1 MRPGFRFSRDHI
13 FPSPS
18 WNKRRIGAFYSKAW
32 LTAELARDGPS
43 LSLGCFLVCLEAIVR
58 ISVVITNFNYGDCV
72 GRAIDSAL
80 AIEWPNKEVIV
91 VDDGSTDHSHVVISG
106 YGDRIKAVLK
116 TNGGQNSAANVGF
129 SKSTGDIV
137 FFLDSDDTLAP
148 DVARQVVPLFASTTA
163 KVQFPLV
170 TLRSDGSATGLY
182 PRFPDAYSPS
192 DVETSVAAT
201 GFYISSPTSGN
212 AWALWALQKAFPLPT
227 RWTKDVSANFFDG
240 YLSAVA
246 SRLGRV
252 VTVNEPLGTYFI
264 NPNNM
269 WTKRFSPTL
278 IAEACEEDLAR
289 AEYVNAKLSSLGLRP
304 IEKRAFTE
312 WMKRLV
318 CRKYFRDGP
327 VKEGWSALLPS
338 SLYSAVAD
346 PGLPISTRILVMGW
360 MVAVAVLPRRLAL
373 PVIKL
378 RFVQGYRPRAMSW
391 LLNKG
396 QQLSKSSRGRA
407 SRVRV

>member
-1 MRPGFRFSRDHI
+1 VEQAKDPC
-13 FPSPS
+13 
-18 WNKRRIGAFYSKAW
+18 FYPDAW
-32 LTAELARDGPS
+32 LTAELARDEPS
-43 LSLGCFLVCLEAIVR
+43 RSLGCPFVCLEAIVR

-72 GRAIDSAL
+72 GTAIDSAL
-80 AIEWPNKEVIV
+80 AIEWPDKEVIV
-91 VDDGSTDHSHVVISG
+91 VDDGSTDHSPVVISG
-106 YGDRIKAVLK
+106 YGNRIKAVLK

-148 DVARQVVPLFASTTA
+148 DVARRVVPLFASTTA

-170 TLRSDGSATGLY
+170 TLRPDGSAAGLY
-182 PRFPDAYSPS
+182 PRFPEAYSPS
-192 DVETSVAAT
+192 EVDKSVAAT

-212 AWALWALQKAFPLPT
+212 AWARWALQKAFPLPT
-227 RWTKDVSANFFDG
+227 RWTKAVSANFFDG
-240 YLSAVA
+240 YLSTVA

-252 VTVNEPLGTYFI
+252 VTVNEPLGTYYI

-289 AEYVNAKLSSLGLRP
+289 SEYVNVKLSSLGLRP
-304 IEKRAFTE
+304 IEKRAFTQ

-327 VKEGWSALLPS
+327 IKESWFILLSS

-346 PGLPISTRILVMGW
+346 PGLRISTRILVMGW
-360 MVAVAVLPRRLAL
+360 MIAVAVLPRRLAL
-373 PVIKL
+373 PIIKL
-378 RFVQGYRPRAMSW
+378 RFVPGYRPRAMSW
-391 LLNKG
+391 LLNRG
-396 QQLSKSSRGRA
+396 QQLSKSSRCWA
-407 SRVRV
+407 SRVRF

>member
-1 MRPGFRFSRDHI
+1 VEQAKDPC
-13 FPSPS
+13 
-18 WNKRRIGAFYSKAW
+18 FYPDAW
-32 LTAELARDGPS
+32 LTAELARDEPS
-43 LSLGCFLVCLEAIVR
+43 CSLGCSFVCLEEIVR

-72 GRAIDSAL
+72 GTAIDSAL
-80 AIEWPNKEVIV
+80 AIEWPDKEVIV
-91 VDDGSTDHSHVVISG
+91 VDDGSTDHSPVVISG
-106 YGDRIKAVLK
+106 YGNRIKAVLK

-148 DVARQVVPLFASTTA
+148 DVARRVVPLFASTTA

-170 TLRSDGSATGLY
+170 TLRPDGSAAGLY
-182 PRFPDAYSPS
+182 PRFPEAYSAS
-192 DVETSVAAT
+192 EVDKSVAAT

-212 AWALWALQKAFPLPT
+212 GWARWALQKAFPLPT
-227 RWTKDVSANFFDG
+227 RWTKAVSANFFDG
-240 YLSAVA
+240 YLSTVA

-252 VTVNEPLGTYFI
+252 VTVNEPLGTYYI

-289 AEYVNAKLSSLGLRP
+289 SEYVNVKLSSLGLRP
-304 IEKRAFTE
+304 IEKRAFTQ

-327 VKEGWSALLPS
+327 IKEGWFILLSS
-338 SLYSAVAD
+338 SLYSAVVD
-346 PGLPISTRILVMGW
+346 PGLRISARILVMGW
-360 MVAVAVLPRRLAL
+360 MIAVAVLPRRLAL
-373 PVIKL
+373 PIIKL
-378 RFVQGYRPRAMSW
+378 RFVPGYRPRAMSW
-391 LLNKG
+391 LLNRG
-396 QQLSKSSRGRA
+396 QQLSKSSRA
-407 SRVRV
+407 SRVRS